1 MQDRKKSSSI
11 FNFNKKQQSFF
22 KSVLVFFIP
31 VVAAYT
37 FVEVLVSQLPF
48 QYTIIADYIAS
59 EGSKIDIITTGSSQ
73 MKCAVNP
80 AFMKEPTL
88 NFGSTSQ
95 HHNTDYAIITQTH
108 DKLKNV
114 KCLVLEVSY
123 SHFELPHNAPTFWKN
138 NVYLKYY
145 DVNNFDRTTY
155 FKDKLIFLSRP
166 DIYTKE
172 LTNHYLKNKTTSQ
185 FNRFGFDENNYNGS
199 FKKSNYDEAK
209 IPTVSSEIN
218 TSESLQLF
226 KHNTAFFFTFL
237 DYLEA
242 NHINVVLTSLPM
254 HKYYLRDRNENI
266 LHRRDS
272 ILKVASERYKNVH
285 IFRKEEDTL
294 HFKTSDYINHN
305 HLNPDGAK
313 RYTEM
318 LDTFIEANHL
328 QQ

>member
-11 FNFNKKQQSFF
+11 FSFNKKQLSFF
-22 KSVLVFFIP
+22 KRVLVFFIP
-31 VVAAYT
+31 VVAVY
-37 FVEVLVSQLPF
+37 VILEVLVVQLPF
-48 QYTIIADYIAS
+48 QYTIIKDYMAS
-59 EGSKIDIITTGSSQ
+59 EGTTIEILTTGSSQ

-108 DKLKNV
+108 DRLKNV
-114 KCLVLEVSY
+114 KCVVLEVSY
-123 SHFELPHNAPTFWKN
+123 SHLELPHNAPTFWKN

-145 DVNNFDRTTY
+145 GVNNFGRNTY

-166 DIYTKE
+166 DIYSRE
-172 LTNHYLKNKTTSQ
+172 LLDHYLRKKTTSS
-185 FNRFGFDENNYNGS
+185 FNKYGFDENNYNGI
-199 FKKSNYDEAK
+199 FKKKHYDEAE
-209 IPTVSSEIN
+209 IPTISSEIN

-226 KHNTAFFFTFL
+226 KHNTAFLFKFL
-237 DYLEA
+237 DYLKA
-242 NHINVVLTSLPM
+242 NQINVVLTSLPM
-254 HKYYLRDRNENI
+254 HKYYLHDRNLNI

-272 ILKVASERYKNVH
+272 ILKIASERYENVR

-294 HFKTSDYINHN
+294 HFKTSDYLNHN

-313 RYTEM
+313 KYTEM
-318 LDTFIEANHL
+318 LDAFIEANNF
-328 QQ
+328 QK